1 MLSGRREV
9 VVNEMRVGRI
19 WVFSLVAL
27 GLLAPRA
34 HGDSFGFV
42 LKHRGSISMEAIH
55 FLAWSPDGS
64 WSLAATGRRG
74 TLLEFATDGAPRE
87 KGSIAVR
94 KEILAAAVAPD
105 GEELA
110 LVDASGALTLVEV
123 DSLRVVVSVPDA
135 HASEATAVTFT
146 TDGSYVVTGGEDGR
160 LRVWTPRGE
169 PFADLGSGVG
179 HEGGIVLLAAV
190 PAARRVLS
198 VGRDRQV
205 VLWDVDTQRALRP
218 TRVEMNVLS
227 AALGDDG
234 KTLALGLRRL
244 TGNRFRSAAPGS
256 LAHAIRADDR
266 LRLVNAETGTQ
277 IRELEGEE
285 QDLDAVGVTP
295 DGRFVAA
302 AGGGAAATVW
312 ETATGKRLTSI
323 PFDAPVT
330 ALAFSADG
338 KRMLAGTESGTLS
351 LLELSGVAAAPH
363 PAAPA
368 MILIVIVEPTGLGGA
383 REDGTGEAFEVAA
396 TSLRIRGTVKSA
408 VAIKSLLVDG
418 REVTSLVPDGEG
430 TYAFSAAVALPRPVR
445 RQVEIVAE
453 NEQGTLARRTFLVER
468 AAEIPPPDL
477 GANRRIAL
485 VVGISRYADSSI
497 DLRYANADARALY
510 ELLTDSALG
519 PAAFRRENVRLLLDS
534 EATVAN
540 INKGLREFL
549 RQARENDFVLFFFAG
564 HGAPDPNRIQDL
576 YLLAHDTDPRNIA
589 GTGLLMRHV
598 REAIAEIPAR
608 DVLIL
613 TDSCHAAGIAAPASM
628 RSLLANPI
636 HQTFLEKMHHS
647 SGGLAILTASEA
659 AQVSFENEKW
669 GRHGVFTHFLLGGL
683 RGSADSNGDRI
694 VTLGELMEHVR
705 DSVRDATQSRQIP
718 AIGPTS
724 FDRELPLVVVEPAAP
739 NPRHE
744 GGGG

>member
-1 MLSGRREV
+1 MSKMQIGKF
-9 VVNEMRVGRI
+9 
-19 WVFSLVAL
+19 WVLSLVAL
-27 GLLAPRA
+27 LLPAPSVCA
-34 HGDSFGFV
+34 DSFGFI
-42 LKHRGSISMEAIH
+42 LKHRASISSEAVR
-55 FLAWSPDGS
+55 FLASSPDGT
-64 WSLAATGRRG
+64 WFVAATGRRVSFH
-74 TLLEFATDGAPRE
+74 EFDTDGAPRE
-87 KGSIAVR
+87 KGAIDAR
-94 KEILAAAVAPD
+94 REILAVAVAPD
-105 GEELA
+105 GESLA
-110 LVDASGALTLVEV
+110 FVDASGALTVVEV
-123 DSLRVVVSVPDA
+123 GSFRVVVSVPEA
-135 HASEATAVTFT
+135 HEGEATAVTFT
-146 TDGSYVVTGGEDGR
+146 GDGSYVVTGGEDGR

-169 PFADLGSGVG
+169 PFADLGSGAG
-179 HEGGIVLLAAV
+179 HEDVIVLVAS
-190 PAARRVLS
+190 PSTSRRLLS

-205 VLWDVDTQRALRP
+205 VLWDVDTQQALRP
-218 TRVEMNVLS
+218 TRVDKNVLS

-234 KTLALGLRRL
+234 KTLALGLQRL
-244 TGNRFRSAAPGS
+244 TGNRFRSASPGS
-256 LAHAIRADDR
+256 LAHTIRADDR
-266 LRLVNAETGTQ
+266 LRLIDAETGTQ
-277 IRELEGEE
+277 IRDFEGEE

-302 AGGGAAATVW
+302 AGGGAEATIW
-312 ETATGKRLTSI
+312 ESATGKRITTI

-330 ALAFSADG
+330 ALAFSPDG

-351 LLELSGVAAAPH
+351 LLELTGVAAAPR

-368 MILIVIVEPTGLGGA
+368 MILIVIVEPAGLGDA
-383 REDGTGEAFEVAA
+383 RDDGTGEAFAIDA
-396 TSLRIRGTVKSA
+396 TSLRIRGAVKSS
-408 VAIKSLLVDG
+408 VALKSLLVDG

-430 TYAFSAAVALPRPVR
+430 NYAFNAAVSMPDPGR
-445 RQVEIVAE
+445 RQVEIIAE

-477 GANRRIAL
+477 GVGRRIAL

-519 PAAFRRENVRLLLDS
+519 PAAFRREDVRLLLDG

-549 RQARENDFVLFFFAG
+549 RQAREKDFVLFFFAG

-576 YLLAHDTDPRNIA
+576 YLLAHDTDPQNIA

-608 DVLIL
+608 DVVIL

-669 GRHGVFTHFLLGGL
+669 GRHGVFTHFLLSGL
-683 RGSADSNGDRI
+683 RGSADADGDRF
-694 VTLGELMEHVR
+694 VTLGELMEYVR
-705 DSVRDATQSRQIP
+705 EGVRDATEYRQIP

-724 FDRELPLVVVEPAAP
+724 FDRELPLVIVEPAAP
-739 NPRHE
+739 NP
-744 GGGG
+744 